1 MSERELRNEKT
12 SKTIVGS
19 TFVLL
24 VGLLLL
30 LSTLSS
36 CSSTKSHCRGFVW
49 DAARDCPAYR

>member
-1 MSERELRNEKT
+1 MSERELRNEKA

-36 CSSTKSHCRGFVW
+36 CSSVRQTCGTANNWNTSC
-49 DAARDCPAYR
+49 AAYR

>member
-1 MSERELRNEKT
+1 MSERELRNEKA

-36 CSSTKSHCRGFVW
+36 CSSVRQTCGTANNWNTS
-49 DAARDCPAYR
+49 CPAYR